1 MNSLRRQLLWRV
13 ALILILGYAA
23 VYIVTQTYFWLVGVW
38 LALFTVVAIIFLIR
52 YLERQERD
60 LTNFLTAI
68 SQGDFTYAS
77 NIPGKDNKLRT
88 VYEQIMQVF
97 KRLSSEKESHHQL
110 LQTIVEH
117 VSIGIAVFNKQ
128 EEVIVTNK
136 ATALLFGQQR
146 FKYLSRLFDRFPD
159 LHEKIAAMRQGSSFL
174 YKYVRGGRVINLSVK
189 SSVFQLKGAAYTVVS
204 FQDIKNE
211 LEENELDSWQKLIR
225 VLTHEIMNSAIP
237 ISTLTSVIRKTLLDD
252 HGNQIKVE
260 ELSDESI
267 EDLVGGL
274 STIENRSKGLVKF
287 TEAYRSLTQIG
298 PPDLADVQL
307 DELIDRVITLLKSD
321 LQVQGIDLK
330 MTLDA
335 KISLKADAQL
345 IEQVM
350 INLLKNGMEALYE
363 TELPRLIINS
373 EVVNERVQLSII
385 DNGPGMG
392 EETIDQIFIPFFST
406 KKRGSGIGLSLC
418 RQILRAHGGRIEVES
433 TLGKGSSFRL
443 IF

>member
-1 MNSLRRQLLWRV
+1 MSSLRKQLVLRV
-13 ALILILGYAA
+13 MVILLLGYGA
-23 VYIVTQTYFWLVGVW
+23 VFVVTQTYFWLVGVW
-38 LALFTVVAIIFLIR
+38 LSLFTIISVIYLIR

-77 NIPGKDNKLRT
+77 NIPGKDNKLRA
-88 VYEQIMQVF
+88 VYEQIMTVF

-117 VSIGIAVFNKQ
+117 VSIGIVVFDAQ

-136 ATALLFGQQR
+136 TTALLFGQQR
-146 FKYLSRLFDRFPD
+146 YKYLSRLFDRFPD
-159 LHEKIAAMRQGSSFL
+159 LHQKIIAMQQGGSIL
-174 YKYVRGGRVINLSVK
+174 YKYVKDGRVINLSVK
-189 SSVFQLKGAAYTVVS
+189 NSIFQLKGKGYTVVS

-252 HGNQIKVE
+252 GGNQISAQ
-260 ELSDESI
+260 ELTDEQI

-287 TEAYRSLTQIG
+287 TEDYRSLTQIG
-298 PPDLADVQL
+298 PPDLMLIQL
-307 DELIDRVITLLKSD
+307 GELVERVTTLLKPD
-321 LQVQGIDLK
+321 ILAQKVELTLAIDGQVNLTVDP
-330 MTLDA
+330 
-335 KISLKADAQL
+335 QL
-345 IEQVM
+345 IEQVI
-350 INLLKNGMEALYE
+350 INLVKNAVEALHG
-363 TELPRLIINS
+363 TEHPRLTIQS
-373 EVVNERVQLSII
+373 EIVNERNQLSIV
-385 DNGPGMG
+385 DNGPGM
-392 EETIDQIFIPFFST
+392 EADTIEQIFIPFFST

-433 TLGKGSSFRL
+433 TLGSGSTFRL

>member
-23 VYIVTQTYFWLVGVW
+23 VYVVTQTYFWLVGVW

-117 VSIGIAVFNKQ
+117 VSIGIAVFNEQ

-146 FKYLSRLFDRFPD
+146 FKYLARLFDRFPD

-174 YKYVRGGRVINLSVK
+174 YKYIREGRVINLSVK

-330 MTLDA
+330 MTLDT
-335 KISLKADAQL
+335 KISLKVDAQL

>member
-1 MNSLRRQLLWRV
+1 MNSLRRQLLLRV
-13 ALILILGYAA
+13 ALILILGYAS
-23 VYIVTQTYFWLVGVW
+23 VYVVTQTYFWLVGIW
-38 LALFTVVAIIFLIR
+38 LALFTVIAIIYLIR

-60 LTNFLTAI
+60 LNNFLTAI

-77 NIPGKDNKLRT
+77 NIPGKDNKLRA
-88 VYEQIMQVF
+88 VYEQIMHVF

-117 VSIGIAVFNKQ
+117 VSIGIVVFDER

-146 FKYLSRLFDRFPD
+146 YKYLSRLFDRFND
-159 LHEKIAAMRQGSSFL
+159 LHERIVAMEPGGALL
-174 YKYVRGGRVINLSVK
+174 YKYVREGRVINLSVK
-189 SSVFQLKGAAYTVVS
+189 NSVFQLNGKGYTVVS

-237 ISTLTSVIRKTLLDD
+237 ISTLTSVIRKTLLDSNG
-252 HGNQIKVE
+252 HQIRAEVFT
-260 ELSDESI
+260 DAHI

-298 PPDLADVQL
+298 PPDLVTVDLSV
-307 DELIDRVITLLKSD
+307 LIRRITTLLEPD
-321 LQVQGIDLK
+321 LRNNEIDLHLA
-330 MTLDA
+330 LDDG
-335 KISLKADAQL
+335 ITIKADPQL
-345 IEQVM
+345 IEQVV
-350 INLLKNGMEALYE
+350 INLLKNGIEALHK
-363 TELPRLIINS
+363 TKQPKLNIS
-373 EVVNERVQLSII
+373 SQVVDGRVQLAIT
-385 DNGPGMG
+385 DNGPGME
-392 EETIDQIFIPFFST
+392 EETIEQIFIPFFTT

-433 TLGKGSSFRL
+433 TLREGSTFRM